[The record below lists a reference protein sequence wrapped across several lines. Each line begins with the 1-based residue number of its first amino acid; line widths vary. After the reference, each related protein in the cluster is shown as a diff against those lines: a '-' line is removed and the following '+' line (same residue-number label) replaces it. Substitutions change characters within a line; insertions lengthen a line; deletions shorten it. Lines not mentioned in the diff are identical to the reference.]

1 MSWSL
6 KNKKKAVQLNL
17 DFQLLSQAMNTLR
30 SKKVSLFLLMQSVA
44 QLEGRY
50 GEAHARE
57 IIDLCAYISVFNAQD
72 PKVVNSFKSSSVE
85 ERC

>member
-44 QLEGRY
+44 QLDGRY
-50 GEAHARE
+50 GEAYA
-57 IIDLCAYISVFNAQD
+57 
-72 PKVVNSFKSSSVE
+72 
-85 ERC
+85 